1 MAVRLMSV
9 KLGLTAEN
17 GVTKIVG
24 TVFADTKEE
33 IISNMTIDGDLLDF
47 GSVAYTKSFEVAIL
61 GSDGN
66 WAWKE

>member
-1 MAVRLMSV
+1 MAVRLMGV
-9 KLGLTAEN
+9 KSELTAEN

-33 IISNMTIDGDLLDF
+33 ITSNLTIDGCRLDY